1 MFVRDEC
8 GGVCDHKKG
17 GTVLLVEPFSQ
28 YGKRA
33 LFNVKGKMS
42 GGFNMENSSV
52 APRRSF
58 KQLLVVSSLIFGM
71 FFGSGNLIFP
81 VHLGQMAGSNWFV
94 AALGFAISGSLFP
107 LLAILAVVFTK
118 SDGLYDLAKPVGR
131 HYAALFLVLVHLTI
145 GPFFGTP
152 RTAATAYEMAVQ
164 PFLPTR
170 FTTVGMLVF
179 TGLFFAAAYVLATH
193 QNSLVKVV
201 GKYLNAFFL
210 AMLAVLF
217 VVAFFNPMGSL
228 QHTPTAAYQANATVS
243 GLLEGYN
250 TVDAVALLALSVT
263 FVHAVRGLGYRD
275 RELTKLTA
283 HAGTLSIVL
292 EIAIYFGLVLLGA
305 FSMSQLKLSANGGVA
320 LSAIVGHYFSN
331 FGTLFL
337 GVLVTLGVFTTAL
350 GLVTSFAQDFHKL
363 FPKVSYLNWLR
374 VTTFVSFVVANAG
387 LNAIIAW
394 SLPVLMLLYP
404 LSLALILVSLTVSKR
419 PYAGL
424 VYKLT
429 IAFAAVPAVLD
440 MLNTAP
446 AVVSGFGPVAAVL
459 SFYHAVVPFASLG
472 LGWIVPTLLGFVIG
486 FVWGR
491 VRWAAQSTV
500 PDSNQL

>member
-1 MFVRDEC
+1 MEEAV
-8 GGVCDHKKG
+8 VTPKK
-17 GTVLLVEPFSQ
+17 
-28 YGKRA
+28 
-33 LFNVKGKMS
+33 
-42 GGFNMENSSV
+42 
-52 APRRSF
+52 SF
-58 KQLLVVSSLIFGM
+58 RQLLVVSSLIFGM

-81 VHLGQMAGSNWFV
+81 VHLGQMAGHNWFM
-94 AALGFAISGSLFP
+94 AALGFAVSGSLFP
-107 LLAILAVVFTK
+107 LLAILAVVVTK
-118 SDGLYDLAKPVGR
+118 SDGLFDLAKPVGR
-131 HYAALFLVLVHLTI
+131 HYAAVFLVLVHLTI

-164 PFLPTR
+164 PFLPKQ

-179 TGLFFAAAYVLATH
+179 TGLFFGAAYVLATH
-193 QNSLVKVV
+193 QSNLLKVV

-210 AMLAVLF
+210 GMLAILF
-217 VVAFFNPMGSL
+217 VVAFFDPMGSL
-228 QHTPTAAYQANATVS
+228 QHTPTMAYQTNATIS

-263 FVHAVRGLGYRD
+263 FVRAVRGLGYRD
-275 RELTKLTA
+275 RALTKLTA
-283 HAGTLSIVL
+283 QAGTLSIVL

-363 FPKVSYLNWLR
+363 FPRVSYLSWLR
-374 VTTFVSFVVANAG
+374 LTTFVSFVVANAG
-387 LNAIIAW
+387 LDTIIAW

-404 LSLALILVSLTVSKR
+404 LSLALILVSLTVAKR

-424 VYKLT
+424 VYKFT
-429 IAFAAVPAVLD
+429 IAFTVLPAVLD
-440 MLNTAP
+440 MLNAAP
-446 AVVSGFGPVAAVL
+446 AVVTNWAPVHAAL
-459 SFYHAVVPFASLG
+459 TFYHGVVPFASLG
-472 LGWIVPTLLGFVIG
+472 LGWMVPTLVGFVASL
-486 FVWGR
+486 VWGHF
-491 VRWAAQSTV
+491 RWASQATMA
-500 PDSNQL
+500 DSDQ